1 MSSSSP
7 PASQNTPTPTKDA
20 KISSPTVYRQFN
32 DRLKSGLVPKS
43 ADIEVKLLR
52 HLVDT
57 FGMATAQERVAAF
70 KRITFPSTLQ
80 ALEQYIG
87 MTGWLRAYLPSYAHA
102 VDPMQERKTQL
113 LEAGPKIDAVDYCA
127 KTIYEPTPQELA
139 AFEKLQSMLTVP
151 RFLVHFPPDRGLLL
165 NSDVSQERGF
175 SVMAF
180 HLATRIGTIRSRHE
194 AISIPNPANPLY
206 E

>member
-1 MSSSSP
+1 VSSSSP
-7 PASQNTPTPTKDA
+7 PTSQNTPTPTKDA
-20 KISSPTVYRQFN
+20 KISSPTVYRRFN
-32 DRLKSGLVPKS
+32 NKLKSGLVPKS

-52 HLVDT
+52 HLVDA
-57 FGMATAQERVAAF
+57 FGMATTQERVAAF

-113 LEAGPKIDAVDYCA
+113 LEAGPKIDTVDYCA

-139 AFEKLQSMLTVP
+139 ALKNCRACLQF
-151 RFLVHFPPDRGLLL
+151 RDF
-165 NSDVSQERGF
+165 
-175 SVMAF
+175 
-180 HLATRIGTIRSRHE
+180 
-194 AISIPNPANPLY
+194 
-206 E
+206 

>member
-1 MSSSSP
+1 
-7 PASQNTPTPTKDA
+7 
-20 KISSPTVYRQFN
+20 VYRRFN
-32 DRLKSGLVPKS
+32 DKLKSGLVPKS

-52 HLVDT
+52 HLVDA
-57 FGMATAQERVAAF
+57 FGMATTQERVAAF

-102 VDPMQERKTQL
+102 VEPMQERKTQL
-113 LEAGPKIDAVDYCA
+113 LEARRKIDAVGGKQKGYCA
-127 KTIYEPTPQELA
+127 KIIYEPTPQGLA
-139 AFEKLQSMLTVP
+139 AFEKLQSMLTLP
-151 RFLVHFPPDRGLLL
+151 RFLVYFPLDRDLLL
-165 NSDVSQERGF
+165 NSDASRERGF
-175 SVMAF
+175 SVTAF
-180 HLATRIGTIRSRHE
+180 HLATRIGTIRYRHE